1 MCLFTAETLRCR
13 WMCCGGSAG
22 KWDYSKLVCNQ
33 QTTSALGVDEVAANP
48 SDSLQLFLQFFFSHT
63 SYTMRTSFGK
73 LLFHKTCVRA
83 TFVFRKYKPI
93 TSHIMHPP
101 TLEHNRT
108 PPLSIQTQ
116 FLQAIFFPLLLPHLV
131 LIFSF
136 FLRYANNHFSHSFF
150 SPLLRCNNN
159 PNNYKSNKTRTRALC
174 VLLSGPQLRNLV
186 RFSVG
191 LTLSLL

>member
-1 MCLFTAETLRCR
+1 MRWQQQQQIRKPVPLRKKKQNPRVVCLFTAETLRCR

-48 SDSLQLFLQFFFSHT
+48 SDSFQLFLQFFLSHT

-131 LIFSF
+131 LIFPF
-136 FLRYANNHFSHSFF
+136 FIAALREQSLFALFFF
-150 SPLLRCNNN
+150 S
-159 PNNYKSNKTRTRALC
+159 SVALQQQ
-174 VLLSGPQLRNLV
+174 PKQLQI
-186 RFSVG
+186 
-191 LTLSLL
+191 